1 MTTQDLIK
9 RWNDQHAPGT
19 HVYYCKG
26 GKKRLQST
34 TKSQAMFDREN
45 NQAVIRLDGFG
56 IVPLEALQVAEVRT
70 K

>member
-1 MTTQDLIK
+1 MTIEQIIK
-9 RWNDQHAPGT
+9 AFNDQHAPGT
-19 HVYYCKG
+19 HVYYMQS

-34 TKSQAMFDREN
+34 TKSQAMLDKQN

-56 IVPLEALQVAEVRT
+56 IVPLEALQIAEMRT